1 MSNYKKISM
10 ALCILSGGFNMTL
23 KKFFKDIDNND
34 YIILDEKGNKKELT
48 TLIAMADVVR
58 INIYNET
65 VYITVR

>member
-1 MSNYKKISM
+1 
-10 ALCILSGGFNMTL
+10 MTL

-48 TLIAMADVVR
+48 ILIAMADVVR

>member
-1 MSNYKKISM
+1 MGRQI
-10 ALCILSGGFNMTL
+10 ALLRGGFDMTL

-34 YIILDEKGNKKELT
+34 YIILDEKGNEIELT
-48 TLIAMADVVR
+48 TLIMLTDVVR